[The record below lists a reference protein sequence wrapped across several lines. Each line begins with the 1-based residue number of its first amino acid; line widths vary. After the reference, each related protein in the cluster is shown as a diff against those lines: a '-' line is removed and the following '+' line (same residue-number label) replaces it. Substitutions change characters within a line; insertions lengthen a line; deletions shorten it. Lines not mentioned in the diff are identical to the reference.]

1 MIKKIVLSILC
12 TYFMLNCS
20 SAFAQKSDSTSTG
33 PIWSH
38 NLEASFYIFSDDFI
52 FMPVYTADR
61 DWLHLEARYN
71 YEDRNTFSVWAGYNF
86 TGGEKLEYTIT
97 PMLGGLIGNT
107 NGFAPGLEISLGFH
121 GIELFFESEYVFDI
135 NDGGNDFY
143 YNWTDLTYSPRD
155 WIWFGLSFQ
164 HTRLIKTDL
173 KIQRGLLLGGSY
185 KWIGLSTYL
194 YNLGFDEPYLI
205 LSLLFAIPQ

>member
-1 MIKKIVLSILC
+1 MLSG
-12 TYFMLNCS
+12 T

-38 NLEASFYIFSDDFI
+38 NLEASFYIFRDDFI

-71 YEDRNTFSVWAGYNF
+71 WEDRNTISAWAGYNF

-97 PMLGGLIGNT
+97 PMLGGLIGNI

-121 GIELFFESEYVFDI
+121 GIEFFFESEYVFDI
-135 NDGGNDFY
+135 NDGENDFY
-143 YNWTDLTYSPRD
+143 YNWTDLTYSPRE

-164 HTRLIKTDL
+164 HTRLIQTDL
-173 KIQRGLLLGGSY
+173 KIQRGLLFGGSY

-205 LSLLFAIPQ
+205 LSLLIALPQQ